1 MVDSY
6 VRHADPTSALLRL
19 RYECVGV
26 PSDEPHSNNDA
37 GPPEVPGVEVAA
49 GCGWCDV
56 RRVDDWKSCGGM
68 WQVTWKLVGYS
79 RHMRLHITVDDE
91 LIAELDRRAG
101 IRRRS
106 AFIAELI
113 RRGLDDERRWDDIEA
128 ALGAIPDEGHEWDED
143 PGEWVR
149 RQRSDR
155 RRVG

>member
-1 MVDSY
+1 MVS
-6 VRHADPTSALLRL
+6 
-19 RYECVGV
+19 
-26 PSDEPHSNNDA
+26 SNSDA
-37 GPPEVPGVEVAA
+37 GPPEIPGVGAA
-49 GCGWCDV
+49 TGCGRCDA
-56 RRVDDWKSCGGM
+56 RRVEELEVLWRDVASEAE
-68 WQVTWKLVGYS
+68 KLVGYS

-101 IRRRS
+101 SRRRS

-128 ALGAIPDEGHEWDED
+128 ALGAIPDEGHEWDDD

>member
-1 MVDSY
+1 MVS
-6 VRHADPTSALLRL
+6 
-19 RYECVGV
+19 
-26 PSDEPHSNNDA
+26 SNSDA
-37 GPPEVPGVEVAA
+37 GPPEIPGVGPAA
-49 GCGWCDV
+49 RCGWCDAG
-56 RRVDDWKSCGGM
+56 RVEQLEVLWRDVATDAK
-68 WQVTWKLVGYS
+68 KLVGYS

-91 LIAELDRRAG
+91 LVAELDQRAG
-101 IRRRS
+101 SRRRS

-128 ALGAIPDEGHEWDED
+128 ALGAIPDEGHEWDDD